1 QYALKTNKPILLDF
15 TGWACVN
22 CRKMEE
28 NVWSQGEVYR
38 MLKDEFIIISLYI
51 DDRTEL
57 PETDQFDFQY
67 PNGRIKT
74 INTIGEKWA
83 TFQSLNF
90 ESASQPFYVLMSPD
104 NVLLNQPIQY
114 TDKVTYENWLK
125 QGLQKFKTLK

>member
-1 QYALKTNKPILLDF
+1 
-15 TGWACVN
+15 
-22 CRKMEE
+22 MEE
-28 NVWSQGEVYR
+28 NVWSQGEVYS

-57 PETDQFDFQY
+57 PETYQFDFQY

-125 QGLQKFKTLK
+125 RGLQKFKTLK